1 MAGRKQAVEA
11 NPVSLFALGTILL
24 LIGICSQLEIMV
36 EYLRWEPLDH
46 VAGAG
51 VGFEQRNASSESL
64 EDDEPS

>member
-1 MAGRKQAVEA
+1 
-11 NPVSLFALGTILL
+11 
-24 LIGICSQLEIMV
+24 MV